1 MAKPDHTWT
10 GSSSHVH
17 VSLWD
22 APVKKTSS
30 PSQRRLGEMSQTM
43 RHFLGGLLAGSR
55 ELSLFIASNINSYKR
70 YAVAS
75 WAPVNIV
82 WSRDN
87 RTCGFRIVGS
97 GRHCASRIVF
107 PAATPIPTSPTPRCS
122 PPV

>member
-1 MAKPDHTWT
+1 MAKPDQAWT

-22 APVKKTSS
+22 TAGAINLFAD
-30 PSQRRLGEMSQTM
+30 PSRPDGMSQTM

-75 WAPVNIV
+75 WLR
-82 WSRDN
+82 S
-87 RTCGFRIVGS
+87 TSF
-97 GRHCASRIVF
+97 GRATTGPADSAS
-107 PAATPIPTSPTPRCS
+107 
-122 PPV
+122 